1 MIKRTKL
8 FGMNGRVQTLHHMN
22 NVRKLKEFVVGWL
35 FNITVV
41 GMILILMIWL
51 SKWEPTVDKEQAK
64 LDSLKRESAKLQI
77 Y

>member
-1 MIKRTKL
+1 MMNKL
-8 FGMNGRVQTLHHMN
+8 
-22 NVRKLKEFVVGWL
+22 RKLKEFVVGWL
-35 FNITVV
+35 FNIMVV

-51 SKWEPTVDKEQAK
+51 SKWEMPVDENQNK

>member
-1 MIKRTKL
+1 
-8 FGMNGRVQTLHHMN
+8 MN

-35 FNITVV
+35 YNIMVV

-51 SKWEPTVDKEQAK
+51 SKWEPTVDPEQAK
-64 LDSLKRESAKLQI
+64 LDSLKREMAKLQI

>member
-1 MIKRTKL
+1 MNKL
-8 FGMNGRVQTLHHMN
+8 MKLKLM
-22 NVRKLKEFVVGWL
+22 KLKEFVVGWL
-35 FNITVV
+35 FNIMVV

-51 SKWEPTVDKEQAK
+51 SKWEMPVDTERSK

>member
-1 MIKRTKL
+1 M
-8 FGMNGRVQTLHHMN
+8 
-22 NVRKLKEFVVGWL
+22 KLKEFVVGWL
-35 FNITVV
+35 FNIMVV

-51 SKWEPTVDKEQAK
+51 SKWEMPVDTERSK

>member
-1 MIKRTKL
+1 
-8 FGMNGRVQTLHHMN
+8 MN

-35 FNITVV
+35 FNIMVV

-51 SKWEPTVDKEQAK
+51 SKWEMPVDTERSK

>member
-1 MIKRTKL
+1 MMNKL
-8 FGMNGRVQTLHHMN
+8 
-22 NVRKLKEFVVGWL
+22 RKLKEFVVGWL

-51 SKWEPTVDKEQAK
+51 SKWEMPVDTERSK

>member
-1 MIKRTKL
+1 
-8 FGMNGRVQTLHHMN
+8 MN

-51 SKWEPTVDKEQAK
+51 SKWEPTVDPEQAK
-64 LDSLKRESAKLQI
+64 LDSLKREMAKLQI

>member
-1 MIKRTKL
+1 MSKL
-8 FGMNGRVQTLHHMN
+8 NMTSH
-22 NVRKLKEFVVGWL
+22 RKLKEFVVGWL
-35 FNITVV
+35 FNIMVV

-51 SKWEPTVDKEQAK
+51 SKWEMPVDTERSK

>member
-1 MIKRTKL
+1 MMNKL
-8 FGMNGRVQTLHHMN
+8 
-22 NVRKLKEFVVGWL
+22 RKLKEFVVGWL
-35 FNITVV
+35 FNIMVV

-51 SKWEPTVDKEQAK
+51 SKWEMPVDTERSK